1 MSTRPFRKASVHL
14 IERLNELLSRLASY
28 PLWEV
33 AVEFAVIWLVVWAIV
48 RFLRGTRAVGA
59 LKGLLIV
66 LLLGTLLT
74 RVLGSG
80 GESFQRLTYLYDRAL
95 ALVAVALIVIFQP
108 ELRRGLIRLG
118 EAPIFRANRSG
129 QTHVVSAITSAAEY
143 LAKARFGAI
152 IVIERHIGLRGMTEG
167 GTVLDAEVSDRL
179 IRSIFFPGSA
189 LHDLAVV
196 IRGSRILAAGVQ
208 LPLAEPSDMPDP
220 GLGSRHRAAIGVTKD
235 SDAIVVVV
243 SEESGHVRLAER
255 GHLSRPLAGDD
266 LADELTRR
274 IGHPPMSDTQPVP
287 DAADETS
294 MEGDA

>member
-1 MSTRPFRKASVHL
+1 MPLT
-14 IERLNELLSRLASY
+14 ERFNDLLNRLASY
-28 PLWEV
+28 PPWEV
-33 AVEFAVIWLVVWAIV
+33 AAELAVIWLVVWAIV
-48 RFLRGTRAVGA
+48 RFLEGTRAVGA
-59 LKGLLIV
+59 LKGLLMV
-66 LLLGTLLT
+66 LLIGTLVT

-118 EAPIFRANRSG
+118 EAPLFRSSRFQQS
-129 QTHVVSAITSAAEY
+129 HVVSAIASAADY

-152 IVIERHIGLRGMTEG
+152 IVIERQIGLRGMTEG

-179 IRSIFFPGSA
+179 LRSIFFPGSA
-189 LHDLAVV
+189 LHDLAVL
-196 IRGSRILAAGVQ
+196 IRGSRIVAAGVQ

-255 GHLSRPLAGDD
+255 GQLSEPLSGE
-266 LADELTRR
+266 ELVMELNRR
-274 IGHPPMSDTQPVP
+274 IGRPAETQTQVRASDRD
-287 DAADETS
+287 DASGEVD
-294 MEGDA
+294 D